1 MALGQPNFERAA
13 LRSSSADRSSWLAT
27 GLLVFAFVAWCT
39 LASAARALPESVN
52 IQVLQIARA
61 LSTGLF
67 LTAGVLW
74 LARWRLTNDSQSA
87 CAAAALILLGGALPI
102 VGIVGPF
109 LQTPP
114 QLSYAMPAGRL
125 LLLLPVLGL
134 VTASARTSRR
144 DLRPLPL
151 VVVLFAAWGIVT
163 AGLAELHSVSTVLP
177 MDVPQVWLLAECF
190 AAATWVVLA
199 SVSWRQGHREAR
211 PTLNWMAVALALMGL
226 CELLKAGSIAL
237 PGGPFA
243 IGPGVQFLAAGVA
256 AIAAGAELREAYR
269 IDDGRS
275 VVLAQALVDTQEQ
288 LAQVQQTYRE
298 RLHDARSAVI
308 GVVGASR
315 LLSQPSA
322 PAAPDPRRLHE
333 MMAAELGRLQETLD
347 TDRVEP
353 IGEFRLTD
361 VLEPLVLS
369 HRLAGGVVD
378 VEMDSVV
385 AVGRPTATAT
395 ALANLLANARAHAPG
410 ARVTVHAAQHG
421 PTVIM
426 IVDDDGAGIP
436 AGERERVLLR
446 GARGSTSRAPGSGLG
461 LYTAA
466 TAMADQSGTLHLAE
480 RPGGGTRAI
489 LTIPAA
495 AYPRLAEVDATRAQ
509 AC

>member
-1 MALGQPNFERAA
+1 MAFGQPNFERAA
-13 LRSSSADRSSWLAT
+13 LRSSSADCSSWLAA
-27 GLLVFAFVAWCT
+27 GLLVVVFVAWCT

-52 IQVLQIARA
+52 IQVLQVARA

-87 CAAAALILLGGALPI
+87 CAAAALILLGAALPI

-109 LQTPP
+109 L
-114 QLSYAMPAGRL
+114 
-125 LLLLPVLGL
+125 
-134 VTASARTSRR
+134 
-144 DLRPLPL
+144 
-151 VVVLFAAWGIVT
+151 
-163 AGLAELHSVSTVLP
+163 LADLHSVSTVLP
-177 MDVPQVWLLAECF
+177 MDVPRVWLLAECL
-190 AAATWVVLA
+190 AAATCALLA
-199 SVSWRQGHREAR
+199 AASWRQGRREVR
-211 PTLNWMAVALALMGL
+211 PTLSWMAVALALMGL
-226 CELLKAGSIAL
+226 CELLKAGSIAA

-243 IGPGVQFLAAGVA
+243 IAPGVQFLAAGVA

-269 IDDGRS
+269 IDAGRS
-275 VVLAQALVDTQEQ
+275 MVLARALFDAQEQ

-315 LLSQPSA
+315 LLSQPAA
-322 PAAPDPRRLHE
+322 PAVLDPRRLHE

-347 TDRVEP
+347 TERVEP

-361 VLEPLVLS
+361 LLEPVVLS

-385 AVGRPTATAT
+385 ALGRPTATAT
-395 ALANLLANARAHAPG
+395 ALANLLANARTHAPG
-410 ARVTVHAAQHG
+410 ARVSVHAKQHG
-421 PTVIM
+421 STVIM
-426 IVDDDGAGIP
+426 VVDDDGAGIP
-436 AGERERVLLR
+436 ASERERVLLR
-446 GARGSTSRAPGSGLG
+446 GARGSTSDAPGSGLG

-466 TAMADQSGTLHLAE
+466 TAMADQSGTLRLAE

-495 AYPRLAEVDATRAQ
+495 HPRLAEVDATRAQ